1 MTSLCA
7 RDASKSGD
15 RSDCSARGD
24 PIWDLVG
31 QYRRICRDKLAL
43 QAALLRELDACER
56 EAERD
61 VERARGALAALR
73 RGVGPEH
80 HRRHHDHRGG
90 GGSTCACGEIVP
102 GERPTVTDLDGP
114 RDDPVPVRECGG
126 GGEGERAAQALDTA
140 GLPSCTCMGSPDPA
154 AAAGASPSSCAP
166 ACPAAPTPTPDA
178 EPSGLPADGAVF
190 DKYDRMIA
198 ALRTRSPPL
207 TLSFLPREEIPWPV
221 LPLPSAS
228 VSASDG
234 SDGDAYGTFPVA
246 LGAKARAQIDVD
258 RLAAFAAGYARW
270 RDKPLRL
277 TLNILLGHWIAMD
290 KRLKEHG
297 PPPAARSEAAKT
309 RRAIRD
315 VRGKLMM
322 IVAEQGACAVTRC

>member
-1 MTSLCA
+1 MSVTSLCA

-15 RSDCSARGD
+15 RSDHSARGD

-31 QYRRICRDKLAL
+31 QYRRICSDKLAL

-61 VERARGALAALR
+61 VERARGAMAALR

-80 HRRHHDHRGG
+80 HRRHHAHRGG

-114 RDDPVPVRECGG
+114 RDDPVPVRAGE
-126 GGEGERAAQALDTA
+126 GEGERAAQALDMA
-140 GLPSCTCMGSPDPA
+140 GLPSCTCMRSPDPA
-154 AAAGASPSSCAP
+154 AAAAAVASPRSRAP
-166 ACPAAPTPTPDA
+166 TCPAAPAPDA
-178 EPSGLPADGAVF
+178 ESSGLPADGAVF

-221 LPLPSAS
+221 LPLS

-234 SDGDAYGTFPVA
+234 DACGTFPVA

-258 RLAAFAAGYARW
+258 ALAAFAAGYARW
-270 RDKPLRL
+270 RDKPLGK

-297 PPPAARSEAAKT
+297 PPPAASSEAAKT

-322 IVAEQGACAVTRC
+322 IVAEQGACASCSSLTH